1 MPDAISQWALA
12 LAAAIDRLRPS
23 ERQSERRVDAERRI
37 SRITNE
43 ARLACALQA
52 NGNGGVRVSRSL
64 NGLNRVTGCRQSRVS
79 GQRSMRTSA
88 AELERAAALTM
99 QLSFSEASSK
109 AASRTPKKAPPWWGA
124 ATCCPRPVGR
134 KASGPLACSTHSCW
148 LLKPQRP
155 RVLADGVPVAP
166 APNSLIVRPPDAPIP
181 GKDLAGWRKFSAPS
195 CGNLDRMGDA
205 VPGGEGAS
213 EWPSI
218 SMSVDGL
225 LPARDRAALHDLGV
239 AAHWKATMRQSR
251 RPNRFNVHLLDVL
264 SVSILVCAQAGLV
277 SILALW

>member
-109 AASRTPKKAPPWWGA
+109 AASRTQKKKRISPALVGCRNLLPPAWPMHA
-124 ATCCPRPVGR
+124 RPRASWLTLPTPVG
-134 KASGPLACSTHSCW
+134 C
-148 LLKPQRP
+148 
-155 RVLADGVPVAP
+155 
-166 APNSLIVRPPDAPIP
+166 
-181 GKDLAGWRKFSAPS
+181 
-195 CGNLDRMGDA
+195 
-205 VPGGEGAS
+205 
-213 EWPSI
+213 
-218 SMSVDGL
+218 
-225 LPARDRAALHDLGV
+225 
-239 AAHWKATMRQSR
+239 
-251 RPNRFNVHLLDVL
+251 
-264 SVSILVCAQAGLV
+264 
-277 SILALW
+277 

>member
-109 AASRTPKKAPPWWGA
+109 AASRTPKNKPRLSGMPQLAAPGLA
-124 ATCCPRPVGR
+124 YAR
-134 KASGPLACSTHSCW
+134 KASGLLAYSANTSE
-148 LLKPQRP
+148 
-155 RVLADGVPVAP
+155 AP
-166 APNSLIVRPPDAPIP
+166 CLSR
-181 GKDLAGWRKFSAPS
+181 WRSRCA
-195 CGNLDRMGDA
+195 C
-205 VPGGEGAS
+205 
-213 EWPSI
+213 
-218 SMSVDGL
+218 
-225 LPARDRAALHDLGV
+225 AAIH
-239 AAHWKATMRQSR
+239 
-251 RPNRFNVHLLDVL
+251 
-264 SVSILVCAQAGLV
+264 
-277 SILALW
+277 